1 MNLAAIVVPFVAVI
15 LLLFIL
21 SRLVVSEAG
30 SNRQPEELSGGALQ
44 FLPNPSAYWGVYL
57 FLGCLAFLAL
67 SGTVNAIRGGSG
79 LIPAI
84 LCAGFFVFLLSAYP
98 GSIVAN
104 KDGLEQL
111 YWLTGRKSI
120 PWNEVWSVA
129 VDLKSGRVTVTGK
142 RSVKIVHTRQLPGRD
157 RFLAELE
164 THCPD
169 RMPGAHRV
177 VSAPV
182 DLSR

>member
-1 MNLAAIVVPFVAVI
+1 MNLVGMVVPFVAVI
-15 LLLFIL
+15 VLLFVL

-30 SNRQPEELSGGALQ
+30 SDRQAEELSGGTLQ

-57 FLGCLAFLAL
+57 FLGCLGFLAL
-67 SGTVNAIRGGSG
+67 TGFTNAIRGGSG
-79 LIPAI
+79 VFPAL
-84 LCAGFFVFLLSAYP
+84 LCTGFFLFLLSAFP

-104 KDGLEQL
+104 KDGLEQS
-111 YWLTGRKSI
+111 YWLTGRKRI
-120 PWNEVWSVA
+120 PWDEVWSVA
-129 VDLKSGRVTVTGK
+129 VDAKRGSVTVVGK
-142 RSVKIVHTRQLPGRD
+142 RSVKIVHTRQLPGHD

-177 VSAPV
+177 IQPPTV
-182 DLSR
+182 